1 MDNTKKEELFPYFAY
16 LYSQQLD
23 PEKYGQA
30 ASIEEWTNLI
40 QSNEEDI
47 NAIAAA
53 AEEMS
58 DEEWA
63 QLEEQYIAETQ
74 SASAQFA
81 AKGAK
86 LKKLKSGGK
95 KKKCACGCDIISRKV
110 GGKIVERCSCGCD
123 TKKVVKAQQGVRVNV
138 PYRRPADPGRFQL
151 PFPPVPIAQVIAEGQ
166 AAQRV
171 AAAQQAPA
179 QQTSYGTG
187 NIVIPYRRVQ
197 PNGFTL
203 PFPKS
208 PVVNPANRPINIP
221 YAPGV
226 TPRQAPQA
234 APKPAAQP
242 AAQAPTQPATQP
254 AAQPAAQTPAK
265 STAQASTKPA
275 AVRPRSDARM
285 KDYQKNLELLGFTPG
300 KQDGIYGAKTKAAI
314 QAFQKA
320 HGLKV
325 DGIIGDETRN
335 AMAQAI
341 TQHSLLKPGPGAVS
355 ETHDLQKN
363 RVVPKEFKPA
373 KKGRV
378 ALSKKGGQVN
388 KAYKPDFDN
397 FAKPGQ
403 KPTAADTVSAYN
415 RVNTWADGYG
425 PKDKD
430 GKILNTRQEI
440 LKTAR
445 KEWKGKK
452 VDVNKIK
459 SGGKTRIKN

>member
-53 AEEMS
+53 AEEMT

-95 KKKCACGCDIISRKV
+95 KKKCSCGCDIISRKV

-138 PYRRPADPGRFQL
+138 PYRRPADPGSFQL
-151 PFPPVPIAQVIAEGQ
+151 PFPPVPVAQVIAEGQ
-166 AAQRV
+166 AAQQ
-171 AAAQQAPA
+171 AAQQAPA

-226 TPRQAPQA
+226 TPRQAQQA
-234 APKPAAQP
+234 APKPA
-242 AAQAPTQPATQP
+242 TQPATQP
-254 AAQPAAQTPAK
+254 AAGPQATAK
-265 STAQASTKPA
+265 PKAESTATV
-275 AVRPRSDARM
+275 VRPRSDARM

-341 TQHSLLKPGPGAVS
+341 TQHSLLKPGSGAVS
-355 ETHDLQKN
+355 EIYDLQKN
-363 RVVPKEFKPA
+363 RVMPKEFKPA

-440 LKTAR
+440 LKAAR

>member
-30 ASIEEWTNLI
+30 DSIEEWTNLI

-47 NAIAAA
+47 NAITAA

-86 LKKLKSGGK
+86 LKKLKGGGK
-95 KKKCACGCDIISRKV
+95 KKKCSCGCDIISRKV
-110 GGKIVERCSCGCD
+110 GGKIVDRCSCGCD
-123 TKKVVKAQQGVRVNV
+123 IKKVAKAQQGVRVNV

-166 AAQRV
+166 AAAQQSP
-171 AAAQQAPA
+171 AQQAG
-179 QQTSYGTG
+179 SRTG

-203 PFPKS
+203 PFPGTPIRM
-208 PVVNPANRPINIP
+208 PVNIP

-226 TPRQAPQA
+226 TPQPQAPTKPTTQPTTQPQA
-234 APKPAAQP
+234 PAKPVAKPA
-242 AAQAPTQPATQP
+242 TQPATQP
-254 AAQPAAQTPAK
+254 AAK
-265 STAQASTKPA
+265 STAT
-275 AVRPRSDARM
+275 AVRPRPDARM
-285 KDYQKNLELLGFTPG
+285 KDHQKNLELLGFTPG
-300 KQDGIYGAKTKAAI
+300 KQDGIYGVKTKAAI

-341 TQHSLLKPGPGAVS
+341 TQHSLLKPGSGAAS
-355 ETHDLQKN
+355 EIHDLQKN
-363 RVVPKEFKPA
+363 RIMPSEFRPA
-373 KKGRV
+373 KRGRV

-397 FAKPGQ
+397 SAKPGQ

-415 RVNTWADGYG
+415 RANTWADGYG
-425 PKDKD
+425 PKDKN